1 MVGFET
7 GPMAEDRPHD
17 PLPFNFLQ
25 LCVTA
30 SDKGEGNLYRKSASK

>member
-17 PLPFNFLQ
+17 PLLLNFLP

-30 SDKGEGNLYRKSASK
+30 SGTGEGNLYRKSASK